1 MKTKAWARS
10 LAVKVRQPDP
20 RHPADLI
27 HEALAKIFVMAT
39 ASTAENERD
48 FAHHAKHFVRTDR
61 GLAHDDWR
69 MMERQI
75 SEACSHKAE
84 SFLRKLSI
92 QAQLIWLEGYGRPR
106 ASGKKKRMNFSSG
119 KKRDPRSLE
128 SFVRSR
134 RSSVQKALKGAKFK
148 GASSS
153 DELKLNLSYCTTFK
167 LYLVEVYFNL
177 ISIALYFK
185 LAF

>member
-1 MKTKAWARS
+1 MGFETEAWARS
-10 LAVKVRQPDP
+10 LAQKVRQPDP

-27 HEALAKIFVMAT
+27 HEALAKIFVMST

-48 FAHHAKHFVRTDR
+48 FAHHTKHFVRTDR

-69 MMERQI
+69 MLERQI

-92 QAQLIWLEGYGRPR
+92 QAQLIWLEGYGPPR
-106 ASGKKKRMNFSSG
+106 ASGKKKRMNFSNG
-119 KKRDPRSLE
+119 KTRDPRSLE

-134 RSSVQKALKGAKFK
+134 RVSVQKAVKDAKFK

-153 DELKLNLSYCTTFK
+153 NELKLNLQVNCTSFK
-167 LYLVEVYFNL
+167 LNLVATL
-177 ISIALYFK
+177 ISIALF
-185 LAF
+185 